1 MEKRICVLTLLCL
14 VLSGVGALNVDIPQD
29 RFEFTTGDD
38 ITLPCKFTPR
48 IPLKRDGLVII
59 TWSLQTSTADAEE
72 TQIIAYYHPSKRSNI
87 RALYEG
93 RVSLDVDIPSGRAN
107 LKLNSITLDDNK
119 EFECRL
125 MIPGDDEGK
134 PADITTLV
142 VLEQTK
148 EPSTAATA
156 SPTAPCPAVVRD
168 TCPPGWTW
176 FGRRCYLFQ
185 NTEKDWADAE
195 RFCISLNG
203 NLASIHSRDEH
214 LFLRELIFNAVNGHK
229 PSWVGGYDQVK
240 DGVWLWSDGSVFTF
254 DSWGP
259 GEPNNN
265 NGGEG
270 CMEINL
276 NGQDVVN
283 DEKCSERRSFVCAT
297 VNGPLLVPT
306 HTPL

>member
-148 EPSTAATA
+148 EPSTAATHPSIETEPNRRVA
-156 SPTAPCPAVVRD
+156 EAVPFVLINEDNRFQPQRPVQQWSVTPALLV
-168 TCPPGWTW
+168 
-176 FGRRCYLFQ
+176 
-185 NTEKDWADAE
+185 
-195 RFCISLNG
+195 
-203 NLASIHSRDEH
+203 
-214 LFLRELIFNAVNGHK
+214 
-229 PSWVGGYDQVK
+229 
-240 DGVWLWSDGSVFTF
+240 
-254 DSWGP
+254 GP
-259 GEPNNN
+259 GSDVAVTCSRTPRRT
-265 NGGEG
+265 GPMQSVSAFRS
-270 CMEINL
+270 METWRPSTAETSTSSL
-276 NGQDVVN
+276 
-283 DEKCSERRSFVCAT
+283 ESSSSM
-297 VNGPLLVPT
+297 L
-306 HTPL
+306 